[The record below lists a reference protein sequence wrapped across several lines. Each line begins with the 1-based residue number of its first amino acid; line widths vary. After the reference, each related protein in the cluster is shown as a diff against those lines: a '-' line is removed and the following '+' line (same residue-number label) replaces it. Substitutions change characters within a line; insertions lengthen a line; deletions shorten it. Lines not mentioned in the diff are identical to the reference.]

1 MKKRNHKK
9 LDLSK
14 KSISSLNFK
23 TLTDFNGQKG
33 GTGSDPLSSVFCI
46 FTSIGWSCYDR
57 NSIGGTCQ
65 TCDTGEK

>member
-14 KSISSLNFK
+14 KSISSLNFEA
-23 TLTDFNGQKG
+23 LTDSNGQKG
-33 GTGSDPLSSVFCI
+33 GTGDPLSSAFCI

-57 NSIGGTCQ
+57 NSLGGG
-65 TCDTGEK
+65 CDTGGR